1 MPSHHFLRVRSRGAI
16 GCSRRF
22 NHNATRMCAL
32 SVALLF
38 LAFGEMPLPAQ
49 DKPMKWGEV
58 PRADLEMKSF
68 PADSNASAVI
78 LCDFGEVSFDTEYE
92 LNFWRHRRIKIL
104 SPAGFKW
111 GEVFLTYRAKDR
123 SQRINDL
130 EGFTFIL
137 AADGNVRREKL
148 DKKSIFEEKVDDE
161 HRRIRFALPALVPGA
176 VVEYR
181 YRVHSKYA
189 VYLPNW
195 SFQDSEP
202 TRWSELR
209 VEIPSVFNYVL
220 VHQEISKF
228 DVHESG
234 ERPFTTSGST
244 RLKAMYHRWVMK
256 DLPALREEPFMT
268 TVEDYCA
275 QMRFQL
281 ASIRPPGTG
290 MEEKVMHT
298 WEELAAEL
306 LDADNF
312 GRQIDRHGVLR
323 EQASALTAGMSDPE
337 AQMRRIYD
345 YVRTTMSWDGT
356 RGFVTD
362 VSLDQAWRAR
372 RGGGPEIALM
382 LTGML
387 RAAGLEAHPVLIS
400 TRDNG
405 RVIDVYSLLS
415 QFDHVLTHVRIGT
428 KEYLLDATDP
438 LRPFDLLPVAALN
451 QVGWLVK
458 AKHPQWV
465 SIVNPGTY
473 FRETLVDAALAAD
486 GTLTGS
492 FSASGRGYSA
502 LFDRHSLR
510 DGKKEED
517 FLQDGWLNGLAGA
530 QLDSFAISNRDSS
543 EAPLLAQAQFTSA
556 EHTHVAGDNLY
567 FNPMFFGRT
576 EANPLRNPQRTFPVD
591 FAYGRVQLYTINLR
605 LPSDCAVQDLPGNI
619 SVDLAGGGAKFL
631 RAMEVNGSHLQ
642 MISQIVIRKVRF
654 HPQEYKAL
662 RDFYDRIVAA
672 HAQQV
677 VLKRVTAT
685 SKTEGRK

>member
-1 MPSHHFLRVRSRGAI
+1 MPSHYSLRTRSRGAI
-16 GCSRRF
+16 GCSSRYRREM
-22 NHNATRMCAL
+22 TRRCA
-32 SVALLF
+32 VGVVLLF
-38 LAFGEMPLPAQ
+38 LAFGGMPLPAQ

-58 PRADLEMKSF
+58 PRADLEMTSF
-68 PADSNASAVI
+68 PADTNASAVI
-78 LCDFGEVSFDTEYE
+78 LCDYGEVSFDTEYE
-92 LNFWRHRRIKIL
+92 VDFWRHRRIKIL

-111 GEVFLTYRAKDR
+111 GEVILTYRAKDR
-123 SQRINDL
+123 SQRIHDL
-130 EGFTFIL
+130 EGSTFIL
-137 AADGNVRREKL
+137 AADGTVRREKL
-148 DKKSIFEEKVDDE
+148 DKKSIFDENVDNE
-161 HRRIRFALPALVPGA
+161 HRRVRFALPALVPGA

-209 VEIPSVFNYVL
+209 VEIPNMFNYVL
-220 VHQEISKF
+220 VHQEISNF

-234 ERPFTTSGST
+234 ERQFITNGGT
-244 RLKAMYHRWVMK
+244 RLKATYYRWVMK

-268 TVEDYCA
+268 TVDDYCA

-323 EQASALTAGMSDPE
+323 EQARALTAGMSDPE
-337 AQMRRIYD
+337 AKMRRIYD

-405 RVIDVYSLLS
+405 RVIVVYSLLS
-415 QFDHVLTHVRIGT
+415 QFDHVLTHVKIGT

-458 AKHPQWV
+458 EKNPQWV
-465 SIVNPGTY
+465 HIVNPGTHS
-473 FRETLVDAALAAD
+473 RETLVNAALAAD
-486 GTLTGS
+486 GTITGS
-492 FSASGRGYSA
+492 FTASSRGYSA
-502 LFDRHSLR
+502 LFDRQGLR

-517 FLQDGWLNGLAGA
+517 LLQDGWLNGLAGA
-530 QLDSFAISNRDSS
+530 QLDSFVISNRDSS
-543 EAPLLAQAQFTSA
+543 DVPLLVQAHFTST
-556 EHTHVAGDNLY
+556 EHAHAAGDNLY
-567 FNPMFFGRT
+567 INPMFFGRT
-576 EANPLRNPQRTFPVD
+576 EANPLRNPRRTFPVD
-591 FAYGRVQLYTINLR
+591 YAYGRVQFYTINLR
-605 LPSDCAVQDLPGNI
+605 LPGDYVVQDLPGNI
-619 SVDLAGGGAKFL
+619 SVELAGGGAKFL
-631 RAMEVNGSHLQ
+631 RTMAVNGSHLQ
-642 MISQIVIRKVRF
+642 MISQIVIRKIQF
-654 HPQEYKAL
+654 QPQEYKGL

-677 VLKRVTAT
+677 VLKRATAT
-685 SKTEGRK
+685 SKAEGSK

>member
-1 MPSHHFLRVRSRGAI
+1 MPSHHFLRARSRGAI

-137 AADGNVRREKL
+137 AADGTVRREKL

-281 ASIRPPGTG
+281 ASIRPPG
-290 MEEKVMHT
+290 
-298 WEELAAEL
+298 AA
-306 LDADNF
+306 AD
-312 GRQIDRHGVLR
+312 RKSRSCLPACCAPPVW
-323 EQASALTAGMSDPE
+323 
-337 AQMRRIYD
+337 RRIPCSSA
-345 YVRTTMSWDGT
+345 RATTVASSMSIPSSRSSITFSPMSGSAPKSICSMPPT
-356 RGFVTD
+356 RF
-362 VSLDQAWRAR
+362 AR
-372 RGGGPEIALM
+372 
-382 LTGML
+382 
-387 RAAGLEAHPVLIS
+387 S
-400 TRDNG
+400 TCCR
-405 RVIDVYSLLS
+405 
-415 QFDHVLTHVRIGT
+415 
-428 KEYLLDATDP
+428 
-438 LRPFDLLPVAALN
+438 
-451 QVGWLVK
+451 W
-458 AKHPQWV
+458 
-465 SIVNPGTY
+465 
-473 FRETLVDAALAAD
+473 
-486 GTLTGS
+486 
-492 FSASGRGYSA
+492 
-502 LFDRHSLR
+502 RHSI
-510 DGKKEED
+510 KSA
-517 FLQDGWLNGLAGA
+517 GW
-530 QLDSFAISNRDSS
+530 
-543 EAPLLAQAQFTSA
+543 
-556 EHTHVAGDNLY
+556 
-567 FNPMFFGRT
+567 
-576 EANPLRNPQRTFPVD
+576 
-591 FAYGRVQLYTINLR
+591 
-605 LPSDCAVQDLPGNI
+605 
-619 SVDLAGGGAKFL
+619 
-631 RAMEVNGSHLQ
+631 
-642 MISQIVIRKVRF
+642 
-654 HPQEYKAL
+654 
-662 RDFYDRIVAA
+662 
-672 HAQQV
+672 
-677 VLKRVTAT
+677 
-685 SKTEGRK
+685 